1 MTADEVAASDIDG
14 SQADAWR
21 SVEVQEAGKPTEVTG
36 YR

>member
-21 SVEVQEAGKPTEVTG
+21 SVEVQEAGNRADVNG